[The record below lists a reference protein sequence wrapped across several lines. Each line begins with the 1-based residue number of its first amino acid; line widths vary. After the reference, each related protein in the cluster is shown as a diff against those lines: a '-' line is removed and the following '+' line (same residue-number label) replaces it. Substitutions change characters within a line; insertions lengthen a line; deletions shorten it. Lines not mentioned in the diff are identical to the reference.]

1 MVARGRSRRKRD
13 EQMSRWPTDATRIG
27 TQFCDAMERAIN
39 HGNLDDARVWSRQ
52 IQALITAHGNYR
64 GEPVRE
70 RWLDLTERLHSE
82 RSAA

>member
-1 MVARGRSRRKRD
+1 
-13 EQMSRWPTDATRIG
+13 MSRWPNDAVRIG

-39 HGNLDDARVWSRQ
+39 HGNLEDARVWSLQ
-52 IQALITAHGNYR
+52 IQWLITANGNYR
-64 GEPVRE
+64 GEPIRE